1 MDISDP
7 KAIRA
12 LAHPLRLDLMELLA
26 AVGPATAAE
35 CGRALD
41 VPQANCSFHLR
52 QLAKYGFVQDAGPGT
67 DRRER
72 KWQVPPER
80 PTLQVASGEVVVG
93 RELERLVVERELQA
107 VLDYGSRRDQESPQ
121 WRGKA
126 GIVSALA
133 VVSPEEAADLEATW
147 LALLEPYLARTE
159 APAPADGTGTRLVR
173 YFMAATPLTHHAH
186 TDDDAKNGKHG
197 KHGNGN
203 GNGNE
208 TMGDAR

>member
-1 MDISDP
+1 MEIGDP

-26 AVGPATAAE
+26 AIGPATAAQ

-52 QLAKYGFVQDAGPGT
+52 QLAKYGFVEDAGPGQ

-72 KWQVPPER
+72 QWRVPRER
-80 PTLQVASGEVVVG
+80 PTLRVASGQSLVG
-93 RELERLVVERELQA
+93 RELERTVVERELEA
-107 VLDYGSRRDQESPQ
+107 VLEYGARRDQESPD

-133 VVSPEEAADLEATW
+133 LVSPEEASEIEAKW
-147 LALLEPYLARTE
+147 LALLEPYIARSE
-159 APAPADGTGTRLVR
+159 AAGGAHDDTGQRHVR
-173 YFMAATPLTHHAH
+173 YFMAATPLRTRE
-186 TDDDAKNGKHG
+186 TVGD
-197 KHGNGN
+197 GNGAA
-203 GNGNE
+203 
-208 TMGDAR
+208 DD